1 MKKSKRKVRNPV
13 KTADRSIRRARSPKR
28 IRLPLSETLN
38 EALHRASY
46 PTRYETE
53 PVLIFLDEARAL
65 GQLDGGAWF
74 KHLRDCY
81 ARTEIAEAE
90 ASRAKGELARM
101 VKRLVEILTPEQL
114 DHAKVAGC
122 NPEVYAIELLH
133 LWREKDRDRRTMAE
147 SSSDPDLSFPGRIKS
162 FRDLKSG
169 QF

>member
-65 GQLDGGAWF
+65 GQLGGGQTC
-74 KHLRDCY
+74 D
-81 ARTEIAEAE
+81 IAGVIRELD
-90 ASRAKGELARM
+90 RAGYIIVPRNTWDEYDIDNIRHNESWVA
-101 VKRLVEILTPEQL
+101 LVE
-114 DHAKVAGC
+114 AANK
-122 NPEVYAIELLH
+122 
-133 LWREKDRDRRTMAE
+133 
-147 SSSDPDLSFPGRIKS
+147 
-162 FRDLKSG
+162 
-169 QF
+169 